1 MFKLNRRSFLKIT
14 LLVGYV
20 LFFNKDLL
28 NAEEKKVYNKD
39 LFTEA
44 NNWIVKINQKE
55 TVLKVTTN
63 KKKISNSKKIK
74 NKILNIFK

>member
-20 LFFNKDLL
+20 LFFNKDVL
-28 NAEEKKVYNKD
+28 NAEEEKVYNKG

-63 KKKISNSKKIK
+63 KKNFKFKK
-74 NKILNIFK
+74 NKK

>member
-20 LFFNKDLL
+20 LFFNKDVL
-28 NAEEKKVYNKD
+28 NAEEEKVYNKN

-44 NNWIVKINQKE
+44 NNWIVKINQK
-55 TVLKVTTN
+55 KQ
-63 KKKISNSKKIK
+63 
-74 NKILNIFK
+74 F

>member
-20 LFFNKDLL
+20 LFFNKDVL
-28 NAEEKKVYNKD
+28 NAEEEKVYNKG

>member
-1 MFKLNRRSFLKIT
+1 MLK
-14 LLVGYV
+14 
-20 LFFNKDLL
+20 K
-28 NAEEKKVYNKD
+28 KKVYNKG

-63 KKKISNSKKIK
+63 KKKFSKFKKKK
-74 NKILNIFK
+74 NKILNIFKNEFFKY

>member
-20 LFFNKDLL
+20 LFFNKDVL
-28 NAEEKKVYNKD
+28 NAEEEKVYNKG

-44 NNWIVKINQKE
+44 
-55 TVLKVTTN
+55 N

>member
-20 LFFNKDLL
+20 LFFNKDVL
-28 NAEEKKVYNKD
+28 NSEEEKVYNKG

>member
-20 LFFNKDLL
+20 LFFNKDVL
-28 NAEEKKVYNKD
+28 NAEEEKVYNKG

-63 KKKISNSKKIK
+63 KKNFKFKKNK